1 MSFRTRLVLFFVVI
15 VVVPMLAVAVMLF
28 GLIGQSENGKSDAA
42 IAARHDVAQQLL
54 REQRD
59 LARVAVAGKIASD
72 RVLRSSLANGDRRR
86 AAKRARQLVEFRGIE
101 RIVLARDGRTILE
114 AGDKTAIAPAITR
127 IESSTR
133 RSLGRIE
140 VSVIDALRYARRV
153 RQITGLHTV
162 VHDGR
167 TLLGS
172 TLPVRVTRELP
183 RDGAKITV
191 AGREYAVVSFGDRR
205 PFTGQILR
213 VSTLGAIEGTDDR
226 IREGRITAGL
236 ILLGFFVLAIGC
248 AVLLSIENVQLHET
262 VAHESLTDALTGLP
276 NRRAFRDA
284 LTSEVE
290 RSKRYGTVAGLVL
303 LDIDDFKAIND
314 TGGHQQGDVVL
325 REVARVL
332 RETSREVDHPARRDG
347 DELTVVVPG
356 TDLDGTFNFAERL
369 RERIAA
375 LRIPRLDGQGEIT
388 VTTSCGVAAVPP
400 IAPDEAALEAAADR
414 ALYQAKE
421 TGKNKTVR
429 CDDERSD

>member
-1 MSFRTRLVLFFVVI
+1 MLFFVVI
-15 VVVPMLAVAVMLF
+15 VVVPMLAVALMLF
-28 GLIGQSENGKSDAA
+28 ALIGQTENGKSNAA

-59 LARVAVAGKIASD
+59 LARVAVEDKIASD
-72 RVLRSSLANGDRRR
+72 RVLSSSLTSGDRRR
-86 AAKRARQLVEFRGIE
+86 AAKRARQLVKFRGIE
-101 RIVLARDGRTILE
+101 RIVLVRDGRTIVQ
-114 AGDKTAIAPAITR
+114 AGEKTAIAPAIRR

-167 TLLGS
+167 TLLSS
-172 TLPVRVTRELP
+172 TLPVRVTREMP

-191 AGREYAVVSFGDRR
+191 TGREYRLASFGDPR
-205 PFTGQILR
+205 PFTGQSLR

-236 ILLGFFVLAIGC
+236 ILLGFFVIAI
-248 AVLLSIENVQLHET
+248 AFAALLSIENVHLHET

-276 NRRAFRDA
+276 NRRAFVDA

-290 RSKRYGTVAGLVL
+290 RSKRYGTVVGLVL

-314 TGGHQQGDVVL
+314 TSGGHQQGDVVL

-347 DELTVVVPG
+347 DELAVVVPA
-356 TDLDGTFNFAERL
+356 TALEGTFNFAERI
-369 RERIAA
+369 RERIGA

-429 CDDERSD
+429 YDNERSD